1 MLRRTT
7 LLAALFAALS
17 TSVSAAIADAAASVV
32 PRVLNI
38 GYTHYIPFVY
48 YNDNGRL
55 EGIDVEIAQAACR
68 KLGCTARFIPIN
80 WHEKKQLLKEK
91 RIDCVWTVF
100 TKDGREND
108 YQWTDPYLESRQVV
122 LVAAHGPIKT
132 LNDLADKLVAT
143 THDSKAENL
152 LLRDPSVVKPKMI
165 YSLGF
170 ITEIFHSLESGY
182 VDAAAGHESALQF
195 FTSTAPQRWRFL
207 AEPLATVNVAVAFSL
222 TTDSALPSAL
232 SATLKELKADGTI
245 DAILRKYGH
254 AELSSS
260 DVLRK

>member
-7 LLAALFAALS
+7 LLAALLAALS

-32 PRVLNI
+32 PRILKI
-38 GYTHYIPFVY
+38 GYTHYVPFVY
-48 YNDNGRL
+48 YNDEGRL

-80 WHEKKQLLKEK
+80 WHEKKQLLADR

-100 TKDGREND
+100 TKDGREGD
-108 YQWTDPYLESRQVV
+108 YQWTVPYLESRQVV
-122 LVAAHGPIKT
+122 LVAAHGPVKT
-132 LNDLADKLVAT
+132 LSDLADKLVAT

-152 LLRDPSVVKPKMI
+152 LLKTDGVVKPKAV
-165 YSLGF
+165 YSLSF
-170 ITEIFHSLESGY
+170 ITEIFHSLEAGY

-195 FTSTAPQRWRFL
+195 FTRSAPQRWRFL
-207 AEPLATVNVAVAFSL
+207 TEPLATVNVAVAFSL
-222 TTDSALPSAL
+222 TADPALPRAL
-232 SATLKELKADGTI
+232 SATLNELQADGTI
-245 DAILRKYGH
+245 DAILKKYGH
-254 AELSSS
+254 AELSAP

>member
-7 LLAALFAALS
+7 LLAALLAALS
-17 TSVSAAIADAAASVV
+17 TSVCAAIADAAAAVV
-32 PRVLNI
+32 PRVLKI
-38 GYTHYIPFVY
+38 GYTHYVPFVY
-48 YNDNGRL
+48 YNDDGRL

-91 RIDCVWTVF
+91 RIDCIWTVF

-108 YQWTDPYLESRQVV
+108 YQWTRPYLESRQMV

-132 LNDLADKLVAT
+132 LADLTDKLVAT

-152 LLRDPSVVKPKMI
+152 LLRDPGVVTPKAI

-195 FTSTAPQRWRFL
+195 FTRSAPQRWRFL
-207 AEPLATVNVAVAFSL
+207 KEPLATVNVAVAFSL
-222 TTDSALPSAL
+222 NADPALSGAL
-232 SATLKELKADGTI
+232 SAALQELNADGTI
-245 DAILRKYGH
+245 NAILKKYGH
-254 AELSSS
+254 AELSAP